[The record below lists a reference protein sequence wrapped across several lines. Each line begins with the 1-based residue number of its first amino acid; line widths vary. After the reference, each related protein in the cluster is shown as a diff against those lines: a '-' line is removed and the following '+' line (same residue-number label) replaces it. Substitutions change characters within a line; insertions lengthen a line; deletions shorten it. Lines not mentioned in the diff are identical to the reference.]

1 MSTWGILGCGTIA
14 NEMAATFQKMGHE
27 IYGVANRTPEKA
39 EKFADKYGVKHVFK
53 TYEEMLA
60 DENIDIIYLA
70 NSYIDTVYECIGRG
84 IQKQR
89 LILENEMLCKLY
101 CSIEG
106 TLDIKYD
113 YIFAMKYERQITK
126 KDEYIVMAAM
136 QRNLKNY
143 GSHKMNILGNS
154 YTESYDY
161 NRLATLELLIEEIKQ
176 NNINGELAEL
186 GVFKGNFSK
195 WINKEFPDKRLFL
208 FDTFDGFDNK
218 DIDIDIENKYSSK
231 EWFDKVKNF
240 EETSVRKN
248 ETSKSSSCKKG
259 LFP

>member
-1 MSTWGILGCGTIA
+1 M
-14 NEMAATFQKMGHE
+14 
-27 IYGVANRTPEKA
+27 
-39 EKFADKYGVKHVFK
+39 
-53 TYEEMLA
+53 
-60 DENIDIIYLA
+60 IIY
-70 NSYIDTVYECIGRG
+70 V
-84 IQKQR
+84 
-89 LILENEMLCKLY
+89 
-101 CSIEG
+101 
-106 TLDIKYD
+106 
-113 YIFAMKYERQITK
+113 AMKYERQITK

-240 EETSVRKN
+240 EETSVSLVLGKMKHPNQVVVRKGFFPDTIP
-248 ETSKSSSCKKG
+248 EEKLKYALVSIDCDLYMPILEG
-259 LFP
+259 LRYFYPRVNRGGYIMLHDYNAPELRGVRQAVLDYELEIGERMVKIPIPDRCGSLIIGK